1 LRLEIDFVD
10 SGVKLLLTFSVLAV
24 ALAAWTQ
31 VAEETR
37 PILTEDKLF
46 FEGTIGG
53 KYFMSM
59 SINRTGKTITGN
71 AINTQKALRA
81 IKGSIRDGS
90 VFTMHEY
97 DGDRMTGTF
106 EGRILGNGNLRGIWS
121 SPPGEKWF
129 PFYLQKRPKASTLLK
144 VSSSKLIGQTTQ
156 VN

>member
-1 LRLEIDFVD
+1 MD
-10 SGVKLLLTFSVLAV
+10 SGVKLLFTFLVLAI

-31 VAEETR
+31 MAEETH
-37 PILTEDKLF
+37 PIPTEEKLF

-53 KYFMSM
+53 KHFMSM
-59 SINRTGKTITGN
+59 SINRTGKAITGN

-121 SPPGEKWF
+121 SSPGEKWF
-129 PFYLQKRPKASTLLK
+129 PFYLQKRPKANTLLK
-144 VSSSKLIGQTTQ
+144 VSSSKLAGQPAR